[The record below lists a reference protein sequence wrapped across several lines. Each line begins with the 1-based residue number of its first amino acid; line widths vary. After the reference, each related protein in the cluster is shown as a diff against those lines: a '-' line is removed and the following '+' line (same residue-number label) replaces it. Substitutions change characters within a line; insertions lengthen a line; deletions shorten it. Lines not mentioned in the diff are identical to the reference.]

1 MPEQTEFPD
10 DLIRYLLDKWSSRI
24 LLKTPGDSLSFDEYF
39 RKSWSISTKLA
50 SKRGQP
56 VVILSRDLQF
66 VLIAFWAIWMRGSI
80 AVPVNPAFPKSRIL
94 QLMKLCGSYLLITDL
109 PSFQQNLEK

>member
-10 DLIRYLLDKWSSRI
+10 DLVSYLLEKWSSRT
-24 LLKTPGDSLSFDEYF
+24 LLKTPEDSLSFDEYF

-56 VVILSRDLQF
+56 VVILSRDRQF
-66 VLIAFWAIWMRGSI
+66 VLIAFWAIWISPFVLVVRIASVQEGS
-80 AVPVNPAFPKSRIL
+80 VSYTTLSTQYLVVKSMTVNSH
-94 QLMKLCGSYLLITDL
+94 
-109 PSFQQNLEK
+109 